1 MDIVRRKLMLV
12 SIGTSRVK
20 AIFLELTR
28 QRDPTF
34 DPSDFKIKGAAN
46 RVCKI

>member
-1 MDIVRRKLMLV
+1 MLV

-20 AIFLELTR
+20 AIFLELTQ
-28 QRDPTF
+28 QRDLTF
-34 DPSDFKIKGAAN
+34 DPSDFEIKRAAN